1 MKRIELMWS
10 GLMMLTGLMGL
21 ISCKNDIE
29 TINAL
34 TSELNLP
41 DQSGFN
47 IETSYTDSGILK
59 GKIFAPEINK
69 YSRKEEPYIEFPQ
82 GMKVVFYDSLERAV
96 SYIQSNYAIYYE
108 KKELWEARNQVI
120 AEDQIKG
127 EKLETEHMFWDQ
139 KAERIYSDKFTR
151 LTNSDGVF
159 YGENGF
165 EARQDLTKWRLK
177 GSSGTVNVRD
187 DLAPGS
193 KETE

>member
-1 MKRIELMWS
+1 MKQREQKWF

-34 TSELNLP
+34 TTELNLP
-41 DQSGFN
+41 DQSGYN
-47 IETSYTDSGILK
+47 IEISYTDSGILR

-69 YSRKEEPYIEFPQ
+69 YSRKEEPYIEFPK
-82 GMKVVFYDSLERAV
+82 GMKVIFYDSLQRAV
-96 SYIQSNYAIYYE
+96 SYMQSNYAIYYE

-120 AEDQIKG
+120 AEDQQKG

-151 LTNSDGVF
+151 LTNPDGVF

-165 EARQDLTKWRLK
+165 EARQDLSKWKLK

-187 DLAPGS
+187 DIAPGT
-193 KETE
+193 KESP

>member
-1 MKRIELMWS
+1 MKHWELVCFE
-10 GLMMLTGLMGL
+10 LMMLTGFTMLV
-21 ISCKNDIE
+21 SCKNDIE

-34 TSELNLP
+34 TTELNLP

-47 IETSYTDSGILK
+47 IEIAYTDSGILK
-59 GKIFAPEINK
+59 GKIFSPEINK
-69 YSRKEEPYIEFPQ
+69 YSRKEEPYFEFPK
-82 GMKVVFYDSLERAV
+82 GMKVVFYDSLGRAS
-96 SYIQSNYAIYYE
+96 SYIQSKYAIYYE

-120 AEDQIKG
+120 AEDQQKG

-151 LTNSDGVF
+151 LTNPDGIF

-165 EARQDLTKWRLK
+165 EARQDLSKWKLK

-187 DLAPGS
+187 DVAPGT
-193 KETE
+193 KETQ